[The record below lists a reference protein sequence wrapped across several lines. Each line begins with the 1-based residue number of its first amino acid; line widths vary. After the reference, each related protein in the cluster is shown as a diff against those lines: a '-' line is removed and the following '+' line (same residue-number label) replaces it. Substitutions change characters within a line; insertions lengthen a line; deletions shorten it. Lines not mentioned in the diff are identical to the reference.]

1 MKALLGPRYDGSD
14 VLRHERGDAGFL
26 RLKDQ
31 KG

>member
-1 MKALLGPRYDGSD
+1 MKALLGLRYDGSD
-14 VLRHERGDAGFL
+14 VLRHERGDVGFL